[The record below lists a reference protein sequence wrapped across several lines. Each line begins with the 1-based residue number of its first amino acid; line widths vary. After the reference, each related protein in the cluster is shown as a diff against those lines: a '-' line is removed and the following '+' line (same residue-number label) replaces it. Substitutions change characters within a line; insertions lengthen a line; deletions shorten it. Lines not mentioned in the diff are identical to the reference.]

1 MRAAAGEG
9 VKRSAAVVALAWAG
23 RALALEAEAGFSHE
37 KLTNNNADWN
47 SAYVEAAHTFAPRQ
61 TLYAALRE
69 VERFDLKDSQVEA
82 AYYQP
87 LSQRLTGHIEA
98 NASPEHNV
106 LPKGSLFGEL
116 ALQLDAGWV
125 ASGGVRKSEY
135 TATSTR
141 VISAGLERY
150 FGRSR
155 AFYTLNNGKPEG
167 AGSATAHRIGLDYYY
182 AEERSRVGVSATWGR
197 EVENIPP
204 TGVLT
209 SDVRSLNLY
218 GRHWVSAAWAM
229 TWELGTHEQGSFYRR
244 TGGRLGVRHA
254 F

>member
-1 MRAAAGEG
+1 MRAAARENVKQG
-9 VKRSAAVVALAWAG
+9 VAVVAFAWAG

-37 KLTNNNADWN
+37 KLSNNNADWN

-61 TLYAALRE
+61 TVYAALRE

-82 AYYQP
+82 GYYQP
-87 LSQRLTGHIEA
+87 LSPRLAGHIEG
-98 NASPEHNV
+98 NASPEHNM

-135 TATSTR
+135 TATSAR
-141 VISAGLERY
+141 VITASLERY
-150 FGRSR
+150 FGRFR
-155 AFYTLNNGKPEG
+155 ALYTMNNGKPED
-167 AGSATAHRIGLDYYY
+167 AGSATGHRIGLDYYY
-182 AEERSRVGVSATWGR
+182 AGERSRVGVSATWGR

-209 SDVRSLNLY
+209 SDVRALNIY
-218 GRHWVSAAWAM
+218 GRHWVSPAWAI
-229 TWELGTHEQGSFYRR
+229 TGELGTHEQGSFYRR
-244 TGGRLGVRHA
+244 TGGRLGLRYA

>member
-1 MRAAAGEG
+1 MRAAARED
-9 VKRSAAVVALAWAG
+9 VRQSVAVAAFAWAG
-23 RALALEAEAGFSHE
+23 RALALEAEAGISHE
-37 KLTNNNADWN
+37 RLTNNNADWK

-61 TLYAALRE
+61 TLFAALRE

-98 NASPEHNV
+98 NASPEHHV
-106 LPKGSLFGEL
+106 LAKGSLFGEL

-125 ASGGVRKSEY
+125 ASGGVRKSQF
-135 TATSTR
+135 TATSAR

-155 AFYTLNNGKPEG
+155 AFYNLNNGKPEDT
-167 AGSATAHRIGLDYYY
+167 GSATAHRIGLDYYY
-182 AEERSRVGVSATWGR
+182 AAERSRVGVSATWGR

-204 TGVLT
+204 AGVLT
-209 SDVRSLNLY
+209 SDVRALNIY
-218 GRHWVSAAWAM
+218 GRHWVSPAWAM
-229 TWELGTHEQGSFYRR
+229 TWELSTHEQGSFYRR
-244 TGGRLGVRHA
+244 DIGWRALNR
-254 F
+254 

>member
-1 MRAAAGEG
+1 MRAAAREG
-9 VKRSAAVVALAWAG
+9 VKRSFAVVALAWAG
-23 RALALEAEAGFSHE
+23 RVLALEAEAGFSHE
-37 KLTNNNADWN
+37 KLTNNNADWR
-47 SAYVEAAHTFAPRQ
+47 SVYVEAAHSFVPRQ
-61 TLYAALRE
+61 TLYGALRE

-82 AYYQP
+82 AFYQP
-87 LSQRLTGHIEA
+87 LSQRLTGHIEG

-125 ASGGVRKSEY
+125 ASGGARKSEY

-141 VISAGLERY
+141 VITGGLERY
-150 FGRSR
+150 FGRYR
-155 AFYTLNNGKPEG
+155 AFYTINNGKPED

-209 SDVRSLNLY
+209 SDVRALNVY
-218 GRHWVSAAWAM
+218 GRHWVSPAWAL

-244 TGGRLGVRHA
+244 TGGRLGLRHA